1 MRRVRCNVE
10 RYKENFTNEKIR
22 MKSDEL
28 VVRLQTGF

>member
-1 MRRVRCNVE
+1 MHRVRCVDD